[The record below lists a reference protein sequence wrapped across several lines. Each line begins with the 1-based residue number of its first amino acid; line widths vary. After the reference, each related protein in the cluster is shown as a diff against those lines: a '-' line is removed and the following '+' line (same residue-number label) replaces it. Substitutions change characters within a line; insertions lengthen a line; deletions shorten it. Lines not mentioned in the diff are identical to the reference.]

1 MSNNM
6 ERIKYTL
13 MHRRAIKAIIDIYVL
28 DKDKDEMIKRWFVH
42 DMDKV
47 VMNLLDIPFNDIKRI
62 HRENNSHHYIVG
74 KKYAREDYIEMIID
88 WESSRYTKSDKPLNA
103 KNTLIEYYHDIYG
116 EVMPLL
122 KEMGLDN
129 DSDELID
136 DVSKSINY
144 EIKDEDILREI
155 KEYIDY
161 RWENISKD

>member
-1 MSNNM
+1 
-6 ERIKYTL
+6 
-13 MHRRAIKAIIDIYVL
+13 
-28 DKDKDEMIKRWFVH
+28 
-42 DMDKV
+42 
-47 VMNLLDIPFNDIKRI
+47 
-62 HRENNSHHYIVG
+62 
-74 KKYAREDYIEMIID
+74 MIID

-103 KNTLIEYYHDIYG
+103 KNTLIKYYQDIYG

-144 EIKDEDILREI
+144 EIKDEDILKEI

-161 RWENISKD
+161 KWENILKD